1 MKDTLPKR
9 KHIRLNNYDYSS
21 AGAYFITI
29 CTQNRRCCLSNIVEQ
44 KNQQD
49 KTVVRTDYTLFGRIA
64 EKQLKNLSKRYSG
77 LAVDSYVIM
86 PNHIHM
92 VLLLNDG
99 FKDNQVSISDV
110 ICAYKSLTTR
120 EIKKFSTENK
130 VFQTSFYEHIIRNEN
145 DYAEIAK
152 YISEN
157 PLRWRLDELY
167 MPENGNVKK

>member
-1 MKDTLPKR
+1 MPKGQL
-9 KHIRLNNYDYSS
+9 IRLNNYDYSS

-49 KTVVRTDYTLFGRIA
+49 RTVVRTDYTLFGRIA
-64 EKQLKNLSKRYSG
+64 EEQLKNLGKRYSG
-77 LAVDSYVIM
+77 LTVESYIIM
-86 PNHIHM
+86 PNHIHT
-92 VLLLNDG
+92 VLLLNEG

-110 ICAYKSLTTR
+110 ICTYKSLTTR
-120 EIKKFSTENK
+120 EIRKYSTVNK
-130 VFQTSFYEHIIRNEN
+130 VFQTSFYEHIIRNES

-157 PLRWRLDELY
+157 PLRWRFDELY
-167 MPENGNVKK
+167 VPENHIVKR

>member
-49 KTVVRTDYTLFGRIA
+49 RTVVRTDYTLFGRIA
-64 EKQLKNLSKRYSG
+64 EEQLKNLGKRYSG
-77 LAVDSYVIM
+77 LTVESYIIM
-86 PNHIHM
+86 PNHIHT
-92 VLLLNDG
+92 VLLLNEG

-110 ICAYKSLTTR
+110 ICTYKSLTTR
-120 EIKKFSTENK
+120 EIRKYSTVNK
-130 VFQTSFYEHIIRNEN
+130 VFQTSFYEHIIRNES

-157 PLRWRLDELY
+157 PLRWRFDELY
-167 MPENGNVKK
+167 VPENHIVKR